1 MRSRFLSGAV
11 SMVLTLVANSSVRA
25 ADNYGVDPMHTS
37 VSFKIQ
43 HAGIS
48 YVHGRFNQVSG
59 EFTVDKDDPSKSS
72 YNLTIK
78 TDSVDTNNSKRDA
91 HLRSGDFFNVKQFP
105 TITFKSTS
113 VKPVDGGYEVKGD
126 LTMHGETKPIAFK
139 LSGGKETEF
148 PPGFKRA
155 GYWTDL
161 KINRSEFGMD
171 KMLNAIGDPV
181 DISIGVEV
189 VLKK

>member
-1 MRSRFLSGAV
+1 MRSRFLSGTVAT
-11 SMVLTLVANSSVRA
+11 VLTLAAIPSIRA

-59 EFTVDKDDPSKSS
+59 EFTIDKDDPSKSS

-126 LTMHGETKPIAFK
+126 LTMHGETKPITFT

-161 KINRSEFGMD
+161 KLNRSDFGMD

-181 DISIGVEV
+181 EISVGVEV